1 MIVFVGLILI
11 FGLGEGL
18 WMIANRVVEVKHNN
32 TVENILQIQIE
43 LLWTNNS
50 PWFVNL
56 AHDLL

>member
-1 MIVFVGLILI
+1 
-11 FGLGEGL
+11 
-18 WMIANRVVEVKHNN
+18 MIANRVVEVKHNN